1 MERFGGSYAGGPKG
15 RPTIRHIKIHE
26 VPDATTEL
34 TELPG
39 GRADWSVAVALGRR
53 LEVAG
58 SRGGLRWFVN
68 RRVSCPQPQPRQR
81 ICWRIK

>member
-26 VPDATTEL
+26 VPDATTEM

-39 GRADWSVAVALGRR
+39 GRADWSVAVASTDALNLRA
-53 LEVAG
+53 VAAVCAG
-58 SRGGLRWFVN
+58 S
-68 RRVSCPQPQPRQR
+68 
-81 ICWRIK
+81 